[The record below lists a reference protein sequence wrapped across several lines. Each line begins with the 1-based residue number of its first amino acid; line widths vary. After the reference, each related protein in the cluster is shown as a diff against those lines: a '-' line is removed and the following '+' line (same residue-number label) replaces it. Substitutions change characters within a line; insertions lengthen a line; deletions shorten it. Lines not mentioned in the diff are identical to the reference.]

1 MRGCAFAIVLSAL
14 LWTLIA
20 GVLEEWQA
28 VIESEDG

>member
-14 LWTLIA
+14 LWRLIA

-28 VIESEDG
+28 VIESGDG